1 MLKRTCGILC
11 SDTSIFEVL
20 LFHINNF
27 FSFTFRN
34 VWWREFDFS
43 IYLFKFLYVR
53 PQFIRSTMTIR
64 LCIFRKILCFSI
76 SFREIFALF
85 FSRNFRIIFSQNR
98 LKQNFAKNAKFSRNG
113 FSFSLETL
121 VRSKALY
128 GNKIFSKKVSLY
140 S

>member
-1 MLKRTCGILC
+1 MVRSRVSSEQNVSQKNAKIFGRISQTFSRNFAKMNEAKTKRKC
-11 SDTSIFEVL
+11 E
-20 LFHINNF
+20 NF
-27 FSFTFRN
+27 A
-34 VWWREFDFS
+34 
-43 IYLFKFLYVR
+43 
-53 PQFIRSTMTIR
+53 
-64 LCIFRKILCFSI
+64 KI
-76 SFREIFALF
+76 F